1 MKTIGW
7 SAESK
12 AGLVWIALMLGAS
25 LFGSGASA
33 QMFREVPRGPSA
45 TAIGP
50 VQGPLQAPAPPPS
63 GQPNN
68 TAAAGTSNAK
78 EPTAA
83 MAADDIVKA
92 LLANPDRARGAQ
104 AASANPGQPTPPEPW
119 FLDLQIQYEFNSAV
133 ILEESHPLLNQVALA
148 LNSPRLKSVRF
159 DVEGHTDGVGSKT
172 NNEILS
178 TRRAQ
183 SVVVYLT
190 SAGVAAD
197 RMHAV
202 GKGFSELLYPF
213 EPKSAANRRVRI
225 RARAL

>member
-1 MKTIGW
+1 MNLALIRF
-7 SAESK
+7 A
-12 AGLVWIALMLGAS
+12 LVLGPIFLVQNA
-25 LFGSGASA
+25 FA

-50 VQGPLQAPAPPPS
+50 AQGPLQAPAPPPS
-63 GQPNN
+63 GLPSN
-68 TAAAGTSNAK
+68 TASAGTANAK

-92 LLANPDRARGAQ
+92 LLTNPDRARGAQ
-104 AASANPGQPTPPEPW
+104 ASTANPGQPTPPDPW

-133 ILEESHPLLNQVALA
+133 IMEESYPLLNQVALA

-159 DVEGHTDGVGSKT
+159 DVEGHTDGVGSKA

-178 TRRAQ
+178 MRRAQ

-190 SAGVAAD
+190 SAGVPAD
-197 RMHAV
+197 RMHAI

-225 RARAL
+225 RARSL

>member
-1 MKTIGW
+1 
-7 SAESK
+7 
-12 AGLVWIALMLGAS
+12 
-25 LFGSGASA
+25 
-33 QMFREVPRGPSA
+33 
-45 TAIGP
+45 
-50 VQGPLQAPAPPPS
+50 
-63 GQPNN
+63 
-68 TAAAGTSNAK
+68 
-78 EPTAA
+78 

-104 AASANPGQPTPPEPW
+104 ASTANPGQPTPPDPW
-119 FLDLQIQYEFNSAV
+119 FIDLQIQYEFNSAV

-159 DVEGHTDGVGSKT
+159 DVEGHTDGVGSKA

-178 TRRAQ
+178 MRRAQ